1 MIGNLMKPYR
11 YNVGIALFNNKGLVF
26 VGKAIS
32 DGPEYVVEGYEWQMP
47 QGGIDPNEDI
57 ETAAR
62 RELFE
67 ETGIQHAQLLKIT
80 NEWWAYDFPPYQP
93 TGHRLEIYQ
102 GQQQRWVAF
111 RFEGN
116 EADINL
122 NAKGNNFYPE
132 FSDWRWVSVSEAIEN
147 VIPYKRANYLLLAEA
162 FKDFAHPVR

>member
-1 MIGNLMKPYR
+1 MTENHMKPYR
-11 YNVGIALFNNKGLVF
+11 YNIGIALFNNMGSVF
-26 VGKAIS
+26 VGKSIS
-32 DGPEYVVEGYEWQMP
+32 DGPEYVVDGYEWQMP

-67 ETGIQHAQLLKIT
+67 ETGIRHARLLKIT
-80 NEWWAYDFPPYQP
+80 NEWWTYDFPPYQP

-102 GQQQRWVAF
+102 GQQQRWAAF

-122 NAKGNNFYPE
+122 NAIGNDFYPE
-132 FSDWRWVSVSEAIEN
+132 FSDWRWVSITEAIDG
-147 VIPYKRANYLLLAEA
+147 VMPYKRKNYLLCGET
-162 FKDFAHPVR
+162 FKDYSQPIR